1 MKIRL
6 KNSNLTKSIK
16 LLFNKYREYILYI
29 IFGGLTTVVNFAVY
43 YALNIFV
50 WYIIANIIAWAVSVV
65 FAFVTNKIFVF
76 ESKNTSD
83 KKTLTEFIEFTLF
96 RVLSGVMETAL
107 LYVFVDLLSQSENIF
122 KIIISVLV
130 VVLNYIFSK
139 FIIFSKKK

>member
-29 IFGGLTTVVNFAVY
+29 IFGGLTTAVNFTVY
-43 YALNIFV
+43 YALNVFI
-50 WYIIANIIAWAVSVV
+50 WYIIANVIAWAVSVV

>member
-1 MKIRL
+1 MKIKL
-6 KNSNLTKSIK
+6 KNSSSSSGIRR
-16 LLFNKYREYILYI
+16 LFDKYREYILYI
-29 IFGGLTTVVNFAVY
+29 LFGGLTTVVNFAVY

-50 WYIIANIIAWAVSVV
+50 WYITANIIAWAASVV

-83 KKTLTEFIEFTLF
+83 KKTLTELVQFALF
-96 RVLSGVMETAL
+96 RVVSGAMETVL
-107 LYVFVDLLSQSENIF
+107 LYVFVDLLSQNENLF

-139 FIIFSKKK
+139 FIIFAKKK